1 MKTVK
6 RLELVNYDGEKQEL
20 DMSIDARA
28 MMTFEKIYQL
38 ETKDKRGTFIKS
50 LEKLQDVDMTV
61 LICMMAA
68 TLKRPDKKQPVGL
81 DYIVDEIP
89 PLVNLEKFMN
99 GLQECLE
106 DLKVEPD
113 KEDMGK

>member
-61 LICMMAA
+61 LICMMAS

-81 DYIVDEIP
+81 DYAMENIP
-89 PLVNLEKFMN
+89 PLENLETFSLA
-99 GLQECLE
+99 LQQCLE
-106 DLKVEPD
+106 DLKVD
-113 KEDMGK
+113 KDKNDMGK

>member
-68 TLKRPDKKQPVGL
+68 TLKKPDKKQPVGL
-81 DYIVDEIP
+81 DYAMENIP
-89 PLVNLEKFMN
+89 PLENLETFSLA
-99 GLQECLE
+99 LQQCLE
-106 DLKVEPD
+106 DLKVEKD
-113 KEDMGK
+113 KNDMGK

>member
-38 ETKDKRGTFIKS
+38 ETKDKRGTFRNR
-50 LEKLQDVDMTV
+50 L
-61 LICMMAA
+61 
-68 TLKRPDKKQPVGL
+68 
-81 DYIVDEIP
+81 
-89 PLVNLEKFMN
+89 
-99 GLQECLE
+99 
-106 DLKVEPD
+106 
-113 KEDMGK
+113 